1 MNGTWEI
8 IPGSIAALLY
18 VRTPETTGDSQSV
31 VWLGSDGA
39 VVGRR
44 DTHLAKTG
52 WPQAVQDSIN
62 TWFEHVFAL
71 EHERRADLSTP
82 SPRAVFVDNAR
93 AWTIEINP
101 TQEN

>member
-18 VRTPETTGDSQSV
+18 VRTPETTGNSQSV

-44 DTHLAKTG
+44 DTKLAKTG
-52 WPQAVQDSIN
+52 WPVEVQQSIN
-62 TWFEHVFAL
+62 DWFEQVFAL
-71 EHERRADLSTP
+71 EHETRADMSKP
-82 SPRAVFVDNAR
+82 SPRAVFVGNAR
-93 AWTIEINP
+93 AWTIEINQP
-101 TQEN
+101 QEN